1 MHSFALIALGANQP
15 ESESERVLRLREAA
29 DRIALELSDEGGV
42 RRSGLYRTP
51 AYPVGIGSD
60 FVNAC
65 LAVPCRHN
73 PEDVLRILHEIE
85 AEAGRERGERWGE
98 RPLDLD
104 LLAFGDAVLP
114 DVTVQT
120 RWRALSSKEQRETAP
135 DRLILPHPRV
145 QDRAFVLVPLS
156 EVAPEW
162 IHPVLGLGVA
172 RMLSDL
178 GPGALAGI
186 ERIGT
191 L

>member
-1 MHSFALIALGANQP
+1 MLSFALIALGANQP
-15 ESESERVLRLREAA
+15 DREDARAARLRDAA
-29 DRIALELSDEGGV
+29 DRIVRELSDGGPA

-65 LAVPCRHN
+65 LAVPCRRD
-73 PEDVLRILHEIE
+73 PETVLERLHEIE
-85 AEAGRERGERWGE
+85 ADAGRKRDVRWGE

-104 LLAFGDAVLP
+104 LLALGDAVLP
-114 DVTVQT
+114 HVTVQT
-120 RWRALSSKEQRETAP
+120 RWRELSLPRQRETVP
-135 DRLILPHPRV
+135 DRLILPHPRL

-156 EVAPEW
+156 EVAPDW
-162 IHPVLGLGVA
+162 VHPVLGLGVA

-178 GPGALAGI
+178 GPDARSGI